1 MSTGLTGSR
10 CLCRTCGERFNS
22 VSMFDRHRV
31 GRVDLAAPSYGRRCL
46 TVEEMT
52 ERGYSLNAAGFWIER
67 ASHDR
72 TRRSDDRQEV
82 LG

>member
-1 MSTGLTGSR
+1 MTTGLTGSR

-31 GRVDLAAPSYGRRCL
+31 GRIDLAAPSCGRRCL
-46 TVEEMT
+46 TVAEMIA
-52 ERGYSLNAAGFWIER
+52 RGYSRNASAFWIER
-67 ASHDR
+67 TRRDR
-72 TRRSDDRQEV
+72 TRRSDDRQEA